1 MQTGITT
8 YALTSFAKN
17 AGKNWNLMMTDIL
30 AIDPGTTKS
39 GWVFMENGKPVDH
52 GWFDNEKIYT
62 LLKMYQ
68 CVVVIEDVGHY
79 GMPVGKD
86 VFDTIRWTGRFDYLT
101 TEICK
106 LELVYMKR
114 ADVKLHLCFSPRAND
129 STVRQ
134 AIIDKYGGDRIAIGG
149 KKCVAC
155 KGKGWVGRGRPPC
168 LECDQTGYE
177 TPAGPLHGISGH
189 VWAALAVGLTYY
201 DSLVDPDEM
210 PM

>member
-1 MQTGITT
+1 
-8 YALTSFAKN
+8 
-17 AGKNWNLMMTDIL
+17 MTDIL

-39 GWVFMENGKPVDH
+39 GWVFMVNGNPIDY
-52 GWFDNEKIYT
+52 GWFDNEKIFT

-86 VFDTIRWTGRFDYLT
+86 VFDTIRWTGRFDYLA

-134 AIIDKYGGDRIAIGG
+134 AIIDKFGGDRIAIGG
-149 KKCVAC
+149 KKCIVC
-155 KGKGWVGRGRPPC
+155 KGKGWAGVGRPPC
-168 LECDQTGYE
+168 LECNQTGYE
-177 TPAGPLHGISGH
+177 TPPGPLKGISGH
-189 VWAALAVGLTYY
+189 VWAALGVGLTYY
-201 DSLVDPDEM
+201 DSLTNPDET

>member
-1 MQTGITT
+1 
-8 YALTSFAKN
+8 
-17 AGKNWNLMMTDIL
+17 MTDIL

-39 GWVFMENGKPVDH
+39 GWVFMENGNPIDY
-52 GWFDNEKIYT
+52 GWFDNEKIFT

-68 CVVVIEDVGHY
+68 CVVVIEQVSHY
-79 GMPVGKD
+79 GTGMPVGKD
-86 VFDTIRWTGRFDYLT
+86 VFQTVQYIGEFKAIA
-101 TEICK
+101 EQVCS
-106 LELVYMKR
+106 LEVVLIKR
-114 ADVKLHLCFSPRAND
+114 SEVKIHLCNSARAND

-189 VWAALAVGLTYY
+189 VWAALGVGLTYY
-201 DSLVDPDEM
+201 DSLVDPDET

>member
-1 MQTGITT
+1 
-8 YALTSFAKN
+8 
-17 AGKNWNLMMTDIL
+17 MTDIL

-39 GWVFMENGKPVDH
+39 GWVFMVNGKPVDH

-79 GMPVGKD
+79 GMPVGRD
-86 VFDTIRWTGRFDYLT
+86 VFETIRWTGRFDYLA

-149 KKCVAC
+149 KKCKQC
-155 KGKGWVGRGRPPC
+155 KGKGWTGRSREKCSHCG
-168 LECDQTGYE
+168 DGTGIFDGTGYE
-177 TPAGPLHGISGH
+177 TPPGPLKGISGH
-189 VWAALAVGLTYY
+189 VWAALGVGLTYY
-201 DSLVDPDEM
+201 DSLVDPDET